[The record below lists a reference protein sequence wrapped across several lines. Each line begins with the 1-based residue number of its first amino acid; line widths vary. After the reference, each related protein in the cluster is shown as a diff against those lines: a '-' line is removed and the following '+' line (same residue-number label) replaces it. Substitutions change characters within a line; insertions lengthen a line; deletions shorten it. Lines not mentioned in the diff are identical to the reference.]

1 MTTLPDLDPDSD
13 SYYRP
18 LGDGRYL
25 PTLHAQGAWQAHEQH
40 MAPVSG
46 LLMHCLEEFNPRPD
60 LQVGRVT
67 YDILGLIP
75 AAESVVECRTVRRGR
90 TIELDEATMSVGGRP
105 VVRATAW
112 RLATGDS
119 TAVAGNEPPTM
130 PGPDDITTWD
140 GRTRWGGGFIASLE
154 FRAGEVRAP
163 GVGQV
168 WVRTTKS
175 LVEGVDSTP
184 LASLLTLVDTANGVS
199 TLVEPVDW
207 MFPNT
212 DLTVHLH
219 RAPEAGDGWVGL
231 QTHVTFGP
239 TGLGITSTVLHD
251 ERGPI
256 GRAQQILTVRPMP
269 TT

>member
-1 MTTLPDLDPDSD
+1 MTPSPELDSTSK

-18 LGDGRYL
+18 LGEHRYL
-25 PTLHAQGAWQAHEQH
+25 PTLHAQGAWQSHEQH

-46 LLMHCLEEFNPRPD
+46 LLMHCLEELDPRSD

-75 AAESVVECRTVRRGR
+75 ATESVVECRTLRRGR
-90 TIELDEATMSVGGRP
+90 TIQLDEATMSVEGRP
-105 VVRATAW
+105 VVRATVW
-112 RLATGDS
+112 RLAVGDS
-119 TAVAGNEPPTM
+119 AAVAGNEPPLM
-130 PGPDDITTWD
+130 PRPDDLPVWD
-140 GRTRWGGGFIASLE
+140 GRTRWGGGFISSLE
-154 FRAGEVRAP
+154 FRAGDAALP

-168 WVRTTKS
+168 WVRSTKT
-175 LVEGVDSTP
+175 LVEGVESTA
-184 LASLLTLVDTANGVS
+184 LASYLGLVDTANGVS

-219 RAPEAGDGWVGL
+219 RAPAPVDGWVGL

-251 ERGPI
+251 QRGPV

-269 TT
+269 TA